1 MFGKLIENKILEA
14 MEAGEFD
21 DLPGKGKPLDLND
34 YFATPADMRLGYSI
48 LKSARCLPVEVEL
61 RKEIEALKTDMANCS
76 NESRIQ
82 ALRKEIEGKSLK
94 LNLLS
99 DSNRRQRNQKA

>member
-1 MFGKLIENKILEA
+1 MWGNLVEEKIREA
-14 MEAGEFD
+14 MDAGEFN

-34 YFATPADMRLGYSI
+34 YFNAPAELRLGYSM
-48 LKSARCLPVEVEL
+48 LKSAHCLPEEVEL
-61 RKEIEALKTDMANCS
+61 RKEIEMLKGRLENCANQHQRQS
-76 NESRIQ
+76 LKAQIESRQ
-82 ALRKEIEGKSLK
+82 LK